1 LADAKGGEQEGD
13 SQAGGINREEKD
25 AAGDGVA
32 GGGESQ
38 NGGENGADAG
48 RPAEGE
54 REAQEEAAPDAGLRD
69 AAAEVDVTIEPAGHR
84 RAEKADERERKKVRS
99 AETGKEGRATEKR
112 RNPKS
117 DQNDPEDDSR
127 PEIEFHQRADEVK
140 AKEKDQ
146 CAGDGGE
153 EGAVLAK
160 EGTDGA
166 SGGAEGD
173 EDDGEAGNESERRK
187 EETGAREFA
196 FAELLHADAGKHG
209 DIARNER
216 QNAGRKKRNEPR
228 EKSCCQRDIRHQNSV
243 L

>member
-1 LADAKGGEQEGD
+1 MADAKGGEQEGD

-32 GGGESQ
+32 GGGKSQ

-117 DQNDPEDDSR
+117 DENDTEDDS
-127 PEIEFHQRADEVK
+127 
-140 AKEKDQ
+140 
-146 CAGDGGE
+146 
-153 EGAVLAK
+153 
-160 EGTDGA
+160 
-166 SGGAEGD
+166 
-173 EDDGEAGNESERRK
+173 
-187 EETGAREFA
+187 
-196 FAELLHADAGKHG
+196 
-209 DIARNER
+209 
-216 QNAGRKKRNEPR
+216 
-228 EKSCCQRDIRHQNSV
+228 
-243 L
+243 